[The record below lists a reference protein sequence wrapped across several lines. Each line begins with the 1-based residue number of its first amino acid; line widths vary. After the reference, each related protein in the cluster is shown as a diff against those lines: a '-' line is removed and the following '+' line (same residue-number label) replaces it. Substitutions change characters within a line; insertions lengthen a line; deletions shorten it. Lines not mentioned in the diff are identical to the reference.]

1 MTEAPF
7 GCTATFQ
14 ELSARE
20 RISALLD
27 GGYFREL
34 VGPFDRV
41 SSPWLE
47 PQGLVPQSDDGV
59 VVGRGKVSGREIV
72 AIAIEPAFEGGSV
85 GEVGGAKI
93 ATALEL
99 AQESCRAGTPI
110 AALLLL
116 ETGGVRL
123 QEANLGLASI
133 ARIQAAIVS
142 LRELAPVIAVVAGPT
157 GCFGGMSLAAALC
170 TWIIGTP
177 HGRLGMNG
185 PEVIE
190 QEAGP
195 TELDASDREL
205 IWKLIGCETRY
216 FQGVID
222 AFVEDNASSI
232 ACAIADAVARG
243 VLESGRLENPE
254 LRLDTLRRNHML
266 GKVSEAGN
274 AAIEE
279 RSA

>member
-1 MTEAPF
+1 M
-7 GCTATFQ
+7 ATFQ

-20 RISALLD
+20 RLSALLD
-27 GGYFREL
+27 DGYFREL

-41 SSPWLE
+41 GSPWLE

-59 VVGRGKVSGREIV
+59 VVGRGKANGYAMV
-72 AIAIEPAFEGGSV
+72 AIAIEPAFEGGSI

-99 AQESCRAGTPI
+99 AAESYRAGNPI

-116 ETGGVRL
+116 ESGGVRL

-133 ARIQAAIVS
+133 ARIQAAIVD

-195 TELDASDREL
+195 DELDATDREL
-205 IWKLIGCETRY
+205 IWRLIGCETRY
-216 FQGVID
+216 RQGVID
-222 AFVEDNASSI
+222 ALVEDDASSI
-232 ACAIADAVARG
+232 ANAVGEALAGGAHAPTRLGNVDA
-243 VLESGRLENPE
+243 RLAG
-254 LRLDTLRRNHML
+254 LRRDVMPTQ
-266 GKVSEAGN
+266 
-274 AAIEE
+274 AIEARKVVTE
-279 RSA
+279 DRRA